1 MDDFASRAAPLEY
14 WFWKFHAGD
23 LAFLVD
29 FILRRRTDQAE
40 VRVSL
45 WVRGEGRVEHL
56 VSRSWSA
63 DTNTV
68 SVGDQRLTPSG
79 STGAA
84 ADISW
89 DLRWQPGEPLVDPR
103 PGFLGPMHPFDME
116 LLLRPAA
123 RFSGVVTVAGE
134 RFDVVDVPGL
144 LTHYWGRRLARSW
157 CWISA
162 TEFEDAPERRVEVLI
177 ARSGLWGRDPLV
189 LPFAYLWTTDGQRS
203 ELTISPVTGLIRQR
217 EVSNGIAMD
226 MVRINGRR
234 HRLSC
239 TAGADTFNDLGEG
252 IRQTLLAELI
262 FDGHRAVAGRTG
274 LEFRD
279 ARR

>member
-1 MDDFASRAAPLEY
+1 MDDFASRASPLEY

-29 FILRRRTDQAE
+29 FILRRRIDEAE

-45 WVRGEGRVEHL
+45 WVRGEGRVERL
-56 VSRSWSA
+56 GGGSWSA
-63 DTNTV
+63 DADAV
-68 SVGDQRLTPSG
+68 LIGDQRLTSSG
-79 STGAA
+79 SIGAV

-89 DLRWQPGEPLVDPR
+89 QLDWQPGPQLVDPR
-103 PGFLGPMHPFDME
+103 PRLLGPMHPFDME

-123 RFSGVVTVAGE
+123 RFNGVVTVAGE

-157 CWISA
+157 CWISG
-162 TEFEDAPERRVEVLI
+162 TEFENAPERRVEVLT
-177 ARSGLWGRDPLV
+177 AWSGLWGRDAVV
-189 LPFAYLWTTDGQRS
+189 LPFAYLWTTDGHRS

-217 EVSNGIAMD
+217 RLSNGIAID
-226 MVRINGRR
+226 MMRINGRR
-234 HRLSC
+234 HRLTC
-239 TAGADTFNDLGEG
+239 TAEADTFNDLGEG
-252 IRQTLLAELI
+252 IRQTLVAELT
-262 FDGHRAVAGRTG
+262 FDGHRAVAGRSG

-279 ARR
+279 ARY